1 MNGNYKELLPEIAE
15 LLNTSVSELESRPE
29 DMQCLLGQVYINN
42 YYSDIFEIKQE
53 LGKVIELNSA
63 TQSEIQAYEQ
73 QKNVQKSPPEPR
85 NVVQDSKNEFTKAVL
100 EEKKM
105 NIYFSR
111 EQRRKVAEQLQQ
123 HEKSEQQ
130 EQANDD
136 MVLTKNG
143 G

>member
-73 QKNVQKSPPEPR
+73 QKIVQKNPPEPR

-100 EEKKM
+100 EEKKR

-123 HEKSEQQ
+123 QEKSEQQ
-130 EQANDD
+130 EQADD
-136 MVLTKNG
+136 MVLIKNG